1 MNIIQIS
8 TLLGFFLFPTPAQA
22 IEVPFISP
30 EVPTVIVETLDTKID
45 RYAKQYAVSSSA
57 MKKTIMCESGGRA
70 DAVNWSDT
78 HKLSKGS
85 HGIAQFSKETIK
97 GFGKAIG
104 IENADPYNVDQ
115 SLEVMAYMFSQNKA
129 FHWTCY
135 RTQVRDV

>member
-1 MNIIQIS
+1 
-8 TLLGFFLFPTPAQA
+8 
-22 IEVPFISP
+22 
-30 EVPTVIVETLDTKID
+30 
-45 RYAKQYAVSSSA
+45 
-57 MKKTIMCESGGRA
+57 MCESGGRA
-70 DAVNWSDT
+70 DAVNWQDT
-78 HKLSKGS
+78 HKLSQGS